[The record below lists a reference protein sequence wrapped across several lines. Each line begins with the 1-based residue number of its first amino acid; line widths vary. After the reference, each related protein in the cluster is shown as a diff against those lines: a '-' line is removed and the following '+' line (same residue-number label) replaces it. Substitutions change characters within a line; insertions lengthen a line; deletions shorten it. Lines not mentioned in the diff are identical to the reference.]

1 MCKLLFAEKC
11 IPTTKKPHQENIS
24 IMFSVGKNYNKKK
37 NPHSKCLL
45 GGTVGQLALLPHSKR
60 LGSFHVL
67 PVPVWVVDS
76 LQVLWLLPRIQRHV
90 CMLD

>member
-1 MCKLLFAEKC
+1 
-11 IPTTKKPHQENIS
+11 
-24 IMFSVGKNYNKKK
+24 MFSVGKNYNKKK
-37 NPHSKCLL
+37 PHSKCLL
-45 GGTVGQLALLPHSKR
+45 GGTVRQLALLPHSKR